1 MLVNKFKEYC
11 ESLNWV
17 FNYGNYDWQNLI
29 DIVNEVS
36 EGVPPDGYFLLFYK
50 DREKKFNQYNALQSE
65 TFTGEFIYAKQ
76 SDFTEKDYNFKYEN
90 RISQMETDLD
100 NFHLLISDC
109 IGLYIEAWSEAEVSN
124 ILDANFDGIKVKF
137 RIRHEV

>member
-36 EGVPPDGYFLLFYK
+36 EGVPPDGYFLLLYK

-76 SDFTEKDYNFKYEN
+76 SNFTEKDYNYKYNN
-90 RISQMETDLD
+90 RIGLMEIALD
-100 NFHLLISDC
+100 DFHLLISDC
-109 IGLYIEAWSEAEVSN
+109 QGLYIESWTETEVSN

>member
-36 EGVPPDGYFLLFYK
+36 EGVPPDGYFLLLYK